1 MSKRSIYSPEEKFQI
16 ISEVMDRRRSVN
28 SVAKKHSLSWTTIN
42 NWIRKYNDDGIEG
55 LKEATTWNQ
64 YDSGQ
69 KQEAVLAVINEE
81 MSLCRATTFFQ
92 ISSTSVLRRWV
103 SRYTNGE
110 TLKSTSKGSVP
121 KTMKKGRKTTYEER
135 IEIAQ
140 YTIANELNYAQAI
153 EKYDVSYQ
161 QVYSWV
167 KKYQQHGEE
176 ALKDNRGRNKSSEFL
191 TEEER
196 LKLRVKELEARNK
209 HLEMENDFA
218 KKLQEIQRRNRSSR
232 S

>member
-1 MSKRSIYSPEEKFQI
+1 MSKRSFYSPEEKYQI
-16 ISEVMDRRRSVN
+16 ISEVMDDRRSVN
-28 SVAKKHSLSWTTIN
+28 SIAKKHSLSWEAIN
-42 NWIRKYNDDGIEG
+42 DWIRKYNDGGIEG
-55 LKEATTWNQ
+55 LKESKTWKR
-64 YDSGQ
+64 YDNTL
-69 KQEAVLAVINEE
+69 KQEAVSAVINKK
-81 MSLCRATTFFQ
+81 MSIFQATMFFQ
-92 ISSTSVLRRWV
+92 ISSTSVLRKWI
-103 SRYTNGE
+103 SRYTTGE

-121 KTMKKGRKTTYEER
+121 KTMTKGRKTTYQER

-176 ALKDNRGRNKSSEFL
+176 ALKDNRGRNRSNEFL

-196 LKLRVKELEARNK
+196 LKLRVKELEARNR

-218 KKLQEIQRRNRSSR
+218 KKLQEIQRRNRPSH
-232 S
+232 

>member
-1 MSKRSIYSPEEKFQI
+1 MSKRSFYSPEEKYQI
-16 ISEVMDRRRSVN
+16 ISEVMNGRRSVN
-28 SVAKKHSLSWTTIN
+28 SIAKKHSLSWEAIN
-42 NWIRKYNDDGIEG
+42 DWIRKYNDGGLEE
-55 LKEATTWNQ
+55 LKESKTWKR
-64 YDSGQ
+64 YDNTL
-69 KQEAVLAVINEE
+69 KQEAVLAVINKK
-81 MSLCRATTFFQ
+81 MSIFKATMFFQ
-92 ISSTSVLRRWV
+92 ISSTSVLRGWI
-103 SRYTNGE
+103 SRYTSGE

-121 KTMKKGRKTTYEER
+121 KTMTKGRKTTYQER

-176 ALKDNRGRNKSSEFL
+176 ALKDNRGRNRSNEFL

-196 LKLRVKELEARNK
+196 LKLRVKELEARNR
-209 HLEMENDFA
+209 HLEMENDLA
-218 KKLQEIQRRNRSSR
+218 KKLQEIQRRNRPSH
-232 S
+232 